1 VLVIVSTVLLNKK
14 GLTLVEILI
23 ALVITL
29 VLFLA
34 MMQTSLLSI
43 DMNTRNLIRDESV
56 KIAEERI
63 NEARNDPFNTLVSDT
78 GYISGDARCP
88 ADFPPSGIVFERNLR
103 KIAGF
108 DLCTNMTVNVLNPDS
123 REVVVTV
130 GWVWKGEEFTHTVS
144 SIMRRTS

>member
-1 VLVIVSTVLLNKK
+1 VLLNKK